1 MKKCDKCNKIA
12 RVTQN
17 DEELCLTH
25 YNLSSDDEEE
35 IKTEKKE
42 VKDDYILL

>member
-1 MKKCDKCNKIA
+1 MKKCDYCKKEA
-12 RVTQN
+12 LVTQN
-17 DEELCLTH
+17 NEELCIKH

-42 VKDDYILL
+42 VKNDYILL